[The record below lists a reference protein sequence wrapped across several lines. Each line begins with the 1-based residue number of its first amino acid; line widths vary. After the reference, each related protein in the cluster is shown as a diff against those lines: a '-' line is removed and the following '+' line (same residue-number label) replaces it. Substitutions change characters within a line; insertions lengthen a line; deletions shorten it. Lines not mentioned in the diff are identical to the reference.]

1 MMAAAELRNGSGF
14 NSMMTTTQMKQMDE
28 RLPYGRYLS
37 LNGTYNIRDLGGIP
51 AADGRKIAPG
61 RLLRGDHLNWIDA
74 EDAQKLGGIVHHV
87 VDLRRPSETARQ
99 PDVIIP
105 RVFYHRVP
113 ILPDERSK
121 PAGQKRRAP
130 GMLLVEQV
138 QAMNLDVVRFQAAR
152 YRQAALNDGVMAQI
166 RQVLAIILE
175 NETGAVL
182 WHCTAG
188 KDRTGMIA
196 AVVLLALGVE
206 MSVVLADYLASNA
219 VLAERIKSIV
229 DFSRQATDDP
239 QMLAQI
245 ALLCQVQ
252 QVYFE
257 TAVAAVSEAYGSVDA
272 YLTKAL
278 GLDEAARIRLRRHY
292 LVD

>member
-1 MMAAAELRNGSGF
+1 
-14 NSMMTTTQMKQMDE
+14 MMTTTQKKQMAE
-28 RLPYGRYLS
+28 RLPYGRFLP

-51 AADGRKIAPG
+51 AADGRKTAPG

-74 EDAQKLGGIVHHV
+74 EDVQRLGEIVQHV

-113 ILPDERSK
+113 ILPDEGPK
-121 PAGQKRRAP
+121 PADQKQRAP

-138 QAMNLDVVRFQAAR
+138 QAMELDVVGFQAER
-152 YRQAALNDGVMAQI
+152 YRRAALDDGVTAQI

-196 AVVLLALGVE
+196 AIVLLALGVQR
-206 MSVVLADYLASNA
+206 SVVLADYLASNA
-219 VLAERIKSIV
+219 VLTERIESIV

-239 QMLAQI
+239 QVLAQI

-278 GLDEAARIRLRRHY
+278 GLDGAARARLQKRY
-292 LVD
+292 LMD

>member
-1 MMAAAELRNGSGF
+1 
-14 NSMMTTTQMKQMDE
+14 MTGVQTCA
-28 RLPYGRYLS
+28 LPIS
-37 LNGTYNIRDLGGIP
+37 
-51 AADGRKIAPG
+51 
-61 RLLRGDHLNWIDA
+61 
-74 EDAQKLGGIVHHV
+74 
-87 VDLRRPSETARQ
+87 
-99 PDVIIP
+99 
-105 RVFYHRVP
+105 
-113 ILPDERSK
+113 
-121 PAGQKRRAP
+121 
-130 GMLLVEQV
+130 
-138 QAMNLDVVRFQAAR
+138 
-152 YRQAALNDGVMAQI
+152 LNDGVMAQI

-175 NETGAVL
+175 NKTGAVL

-239 QMLAQI
+239 QVLAQI

-257 TAVAAVSEAYGSVDA
+257 TAAAAVSEAYGSVDA

-278 GLDEAARIRLRRHY
+278 GLDEAARARLRRHY
-292 LVD
+292 LAD

>member
-1 MMAAAELRNGSGF
+1 
-14 NSMMTTTQMKQMDE
+14 MTATQKKPMDK
-28 RLPYGRYLS
+28 RLPYGHYLS

-51 AADGRKIAPG
+51 AADGRKIATG

-74 EDAQKLGGIVHHV
+74 EDAQRLGGIVRHV

-113 ILPDERSK
+113 ILPDEGSK
-121 PAGQKRRAP
+121 PAGQKQRAP

-138 QAMNLDVVRFQAAR
+138 QAMDLDVVGFQAER
-152 YRQAALNDGVMAQI
+152 YRRAALNDEVTAQI

-196 AVVLLALGVE
+196 AIVLLALGVE

-229 DFSRQATDDP
+229 DFSRQATDDS
-239 QMLAQI
+239 QVLAQI

-278 GLDEAARIRLRRHY
+278 GLDGAARARLRERY
-292 LVD
+292 LVG

>member
-1 MMAAAELRNGSGF
+1 
-14 NSMMTTTQMKQMDE
+14 MMTTTQKKQMAK
-28 RLPYGRYLS
+28 RLSYGHYIS

-51 AADGRKIAPG
+51 TADGRKIATE
-61 RLLRGDHLNWIDA
+61 RLLRGDHLNWINA
-74 EDAQKLGGIVHHV
+74 EDVQRLGGIVHRV
-87 VDLRRPSETARQ
+87 VDLRRPSETAHQ

-113 ILPDERSK
+113 ILPDEGLK
-121 PAGQKRRAP
+121 PAGQKQRAS

-138 QAMNLDVVRFQAAR
+138 QAMDLDVVGFQAER
-152 YRQAALNDGVMAQI
+152 YRRAALNDGVMAQI

-196 AVVLLALGVE
+196 AIVLLALGVE
-206 MSVVLADYLASNA
+206 MSVVLADYLVSNV
-219 VLAERIKSIV
+219 VLAEWIKDIV
-229 DFSRQATDDP
+229 DFSRQATNDP
-239 QMLAQI
+239 QVLAQI

-278 GLDEAARIRLRRHY
+278 GLDKAARTRLQEHY